1 MLTPHLH
8 THPTLAY
15 HHCVLF
21 SQERLQNSADQGGLR
36 KPDVVVVGRPSRAG
50 DLGVS
55 AGSAQGQTVATALLY
70 SEVLQGLP

>member
-8 THPTLAY
+8 PTHTLAY

-36 KPDVVVVGRPSRAG
+36 KPDVVFVGRPSCAG

-55 AGSAQGQTVATALLY
+55 AGRAQGQTVATALFH